1 MVGIWRRL
9 SSILRGN
16 KKKKQAF
23 STENVDKMSFFAHSF
38 THVDNFSTS
47 LELSPICSYMFQIR
61 LLSHSYDIKIRLDS
75 VVMTFLIRLLPS
87 SCRLCPVLF

>member
-23 STENVDKMSFFAHSF
+23 STENVDKMSLFAHSF
-38 THVDNFSTS
+38 THVDNYSTS
-47 LELSPICSYMFQIR
+47 SELSPTCSYMYQIR
-61 LLSHSYDIKIRLDS
+61 LLLHSYDIKIRLDS